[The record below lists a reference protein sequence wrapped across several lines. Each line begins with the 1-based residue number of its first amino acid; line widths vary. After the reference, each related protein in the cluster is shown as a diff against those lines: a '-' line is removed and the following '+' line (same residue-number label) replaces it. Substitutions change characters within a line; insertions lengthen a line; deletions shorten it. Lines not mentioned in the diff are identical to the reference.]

1 MRARVSTE
9 WLAGCSGCHV
19 AVVDLHEKLLG
30 LVEEVEFVRIPV
42 LLDEKGYP
50 KADVGLVEGA
60 VRTAHDREC
69 LEAMRKSVKTLVAF
83 GSCAAYGGPSGL
95 GWLYRGQEV
104 VEQVYAHAPT
114 DADGALPDARAPR
127 LEERVVPIDAIVDVD
142 LYLPGCPPHP
152 YFIAAGLRAA
162 LGLEAPALTEKTVC
176 AECTR
181 RMEKRSLGQI
191 TKGAVTVADPEV
203 CFLSQGVVCLGSVT
217 LNRCKSPC
225 MAAGAPCIGCAG
237 PSLQVLTEP
246 QLDVRNL
253 LARRMSKMC
262 GVEPAAV
269 TAYLEAEA
277 KTFYAF
283 TIASPLVHC
292 KPTLALREWSAG
304 ETTGTSSGAGSEV
317 RS

>member
-1 MRARVSTE
+1 MKARVSTD
-9 WLAGCSGCHV
+9 WLSGCSGCHI

-42 LLDEKGYP
+42 LADEKQYP
-50 KADVGLVEGA
+50 AADIGAVEGA
-60 VRTAHDREC
+60 VRTDHDRES
-69 LEAMRKSVKTLVAF
+69 LEKMRKSVKKLVAF

-104 VEQVYAHAPT
+104 VERVYAHSPT
-114 DADGALPDARAPR
+114 DAGGELPDARAPR
-127 LEERVVPIDAIVDVD
+127 LEEGVLPIDAVVDVD

-152 YFIAAGLRAA
+152 YFIAAGIKAA
-162 LGLEAPALTEKTVC
+162 LGLEAPPLTEKTVC

-181 RMEKRSLGQI
+181 RMEKRTGGQI
-191 TKGAVTVADPEV
+191 RKGVVAVEDPEV

-225 MAAGAPCIGCAG
+225 MTAGAPCIGCAG

-253 LARRMSKMC
+253 LARRMSQLA
-262 GVEPAAV
+262 GVEAAAV
-269 TAYLEAEA
+269 TAYIEAEA

-283 TIASPLVHC
+283 TIASPLVHT

-304 ETTGTSSGAGSEV
+304 EVVGAGSGKRV
-317 RS
+317 

>member
-1 MRARVSTE
+1 MKARVSTE
-9 WLAGCSGCHV
+9 WLAGCSGCHI
-19 AVVDLHEKLLG
+19 AVVDLHEKLLS
-30 LVEEVEFVRIPV
+30 LVEEVDFVRIPV
-42 LLDEKGYP
+42 LRDEKGYP
-50 KADVGLVEGA
+50 DADLGIVEGA
-60 VRTAHDREC
+60 VRTEHDREC
-69 LEAMRKSVKTLVAF
+69 LTAMRKSVKKLVAF

-104 VEQVYAHAPT
+104 LDQVYAHSPT
-114 DADGALPDARAPR
+114 DAAGGGLPDARAPK
-127 LEERVVPIDAIVDVD
+127 LEVSVLPIDAVVDVD

-162 LGLEAPALTEKTVC
+162 LGLEAPSLTEKTVC

-181 RMEKRSLGQI
+181 RMEKRTVGAI
-191 TKGAVTVADPEV
+191 TKGAVTAADPEV

-262 GVEPAAV
+262 GVEASAV
-269 TAYLEAEA
+269 TAYIEAEA

-283 TIASPLVHC
+283 TIASPLVHR
-292 KPTLALREWSAG
+292 KPTLALREWSTG
-304 ETTGTSSGAGSEV
+304 EGVGAASGAG
-317 RS
+317 R